1 MIINDVLFSADLMEI
16 LTELRTQLHLNGYQL
31 LEKMSDTVDNIMVTC
46 PYHKGGQERRPS
58 AGIRKTD
65 GQFHCLACGETHSL
79 QEMITHCFGHD
90 DDIVGAFGWNWL
102 LKNFATLNVEERKD
116 VKVNME
122 RVHISVENG
131 LVVGKNQSGNHVLGA
146 VDTGSDTVYVSESE
160 LDKYRY
166 YHKYMYKRGLTD
178 EVIEIFDIGY
188 DEDTGCITFPV
199 RDIQGRTLFVARR
212 SVNTKYFN
220 YPSGAEKPLYGLFEL
235 YQQGD
240 FPSEVIVCE
249 SMLDALSFWTIGRF
263 AVALNGLGTALQ
275 YKQLQDLPCRKL
287 ILCTDMDDAGMQAR
301 KNIRKNVKRK
311 LITEYMLPAGRK
323 DANECT
329 KEELRD
335 VEEVF

>member
-90 DDIVGAFGWNWL
+90 EDIVGAFGWNWL

-146 VDTGSDTVYVSESE
+146 VDTGIDTVYVSESE